1 MKEFIQKFVDSDT
14 VKNEVGSVENFNKW
28 LQIFDFE
35 SIPQKAIDE
44 LIEML
49 QVAEDRSKIALMDL
63 IRLLLPHE
71 GPAAHIYYKHW
82 ETFDITIFQ
91 YLLCIDIKDASN
103 KVMTNYHLVSLK
115 MLGNIYQT
123 STGLE
128 FISDAENSAHII

>member
-1 MKEFIQKFVDSDT
+1 
-14 VKNEVGSVENFNKW
+14 
-28 LQIFDFE
+28 
-35 SIPQKAIDE
+35 
-44 LIEML
+44 
-49 QVAEDRSKIALMDL
+49 MDL
-63 IRLLLPHE
+63 IRLLLPYE
-71 GPAAHIYYKHW
+71 GPASHIYYKHW